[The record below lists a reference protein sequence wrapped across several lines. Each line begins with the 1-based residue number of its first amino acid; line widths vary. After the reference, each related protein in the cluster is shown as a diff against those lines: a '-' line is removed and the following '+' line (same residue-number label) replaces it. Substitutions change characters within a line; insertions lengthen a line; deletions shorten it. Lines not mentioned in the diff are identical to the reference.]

1 MCLIFHSIFS
11 FNKKG
16 HFGPLSLTLTH
27 RVKLSVQILVSAV
40 CDEVGHVGPC
50 CCGIALPFYN
60 KKSQQNRKHKKLNR
74 STAAPSGETM
84 IIKN

>member
-1 MCLIFHSIFS
+1 MFDFSIKFS
-11 FNKKG
+11 LLTKKG

-27 RVKLSVQILVSAV
+27 RLKLSVQILVSAV

-50 CCGIALPFYN
+50 CCGIAFPFYN
-60 KKSQQNRKHKKLNR
+60 KNSNRKYKKLNR
-74 STAAPSGETM
+74 SAAALSGETM